1 MMRIP
6 IGLAGLLVGAVMSFL
21 APAARAEFS
30 MQVLN
35 NPTGDGFKIDENAT
49 HTAFSLLTFG
59 SVQASDVTWSA
70 TSGVIHAVA
79 TIDGYTFNMY
89 GRSNQET
96 IPTPTMGQVS
106 LNGSVTTNPG
116 ASASSFSFY
125 ASDSPFTFPGTSTD
139 KLQVQA
145 KAFTGSSWN
154 TGDLIQTQTQ
164 YTAQLPGNVYQ
175 QYLSGMAGPLG
186 GPNQSASSNVVTVP
200 TRGTQYALSGLGGTV
215 GTTGNVGTSSF
226 WMQTVTSM
234 PEPTGIVI
242 GLLGLPG
249 VGALVSLAR
258 RRVAQ
263 AVTLA

>member
-1 MMRIP
+1 MRIR

-49 HTAFSLLTFG
+49 HTGFSLLTFG
-59 SVQASDVTWSA
+59 SVQAGDVTWSA

-79 TIDGYTFNMY
+79 TVDGYTFNMY
-89 GRSNQET
+89 SRSNQET

-106 LNGSVTTNPG
+106 LNGSVTTNAG
-116 ASASSFSFY
+116 AAPTSFSFY

-139 KLQVQA
+139 TLHLQAQ
-145 KAFTGSSWN
+145 AFTGSSWN

-164 YTAQLPGNVYQ
+164 YTGWNGSTYQ
-175 QYLSGMAGPLG
+175 QYLTGMAGPIG
-186 GPNQSASSNVVTVP
+186 GANQSASSNVLTIDS
-200 TRGTQYALSGLGGTV
+200 RGTQYALSGLGGSV
-215 GTTGNVGTSSF
+215 GLSGNVGTSSF
-226 WMQTVTSM
+226 WIQTVTSM

-258 RRVAQ
+258 RRVAK